1 MRNLTA
7 ATMLSAML
15 LASGCAT
22 GPGKNAGKTYA
33 VTTPR
38 ALFYRYGP
46 AQASGPD
53 FALSLGERVT
63 MLSYEY
69 GYSQVTIPENN
80 MTGWVPTDDLAPA
93 SPLPKSSTA
102 PLIASRSHHHYD
114 EEIPSGEQ
122 PTPAL
127 PEFPESKPP
136 AGFTPFR
143 Y

>member
-1 MRNLTA
+1 VRKLTA
-7 ATMLSAML
+7 ITMLFATL
-15 LASGCAT
+15 LAAGCAT
-22 GPGKNAGKTYA
+22 GPGTNAGKTYA
-33 VTTPR
+33 VTTPK

-80 MTGWVPTDDLAPA
+80 MTGWVPTNDITPA
-93 SPLPKSSTA
+93 APLPKTSPA
-102 PLIASRSHHHYD
+102 PLLASRSRHHYD
-114 EEIPSGEQ
+114 EEIPPGEQ
-122 PTPAL
+122 PNAPL
-127 PEFPESKPP
+127 PEFPESRPP
-136 AGFTPFR
+136 PGSPPFR